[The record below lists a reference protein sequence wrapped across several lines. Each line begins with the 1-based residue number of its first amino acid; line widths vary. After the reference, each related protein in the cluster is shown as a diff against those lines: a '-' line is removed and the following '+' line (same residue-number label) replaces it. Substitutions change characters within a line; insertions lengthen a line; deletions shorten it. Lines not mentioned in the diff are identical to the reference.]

1 MDRRDTAS
9 HCGRSSASARGQGR
23 GRGWR
28 GREEGRGRGR
38 GAAPSPP
45 PTSYSTSSFP
55 AAGSATAADT
65 TGGDAPPIVGSC
77 PDMCPARERAQ
88 RERLRDL
95 ALFERV
101 GGDPART
108 STSLAVKK
116 VSHPFSPCAR
126 GGQTISSTS
135 VQASDI
141 RALPVL
147 RETMDYLLHLL
158 DSSEHK
164 FEIVHDFIFDRT
176 RSVRQD
182 LSMQNIVNEQAIHI
196 YEDVRL
202 ASSYQD
208 SDASSMCYL
217 NMEQLMKCLLSL
229 FDMYDAIH
237 KNNSQSSKE
246 AEYYSFYVLLHLGC
260 KIPKMVDS
268 LSLWYGHL
276 PASIVRSK
284 EMIFARS
291 ILRCYHIGNFKRFFC
306 TIAAEATDLQ
316 LRLLEPFLNEAR
328 VRALMY
334 FNHSGYKLQRH
345 PLTHLSEILMIEEL
359 ELEALCR
366 LCGLEISENEDT
378 KAFAPKQASFCIPG
392 SIPQSN
398 GIYIS
403 RESQR

>member
-1 MDRRDTAS
+1 MDRRDMAS
-9 HCGRSSASARGQGR
+9 HRGRSSTRGHGW

-28 GREEGRGRGR
+28 GRGEGRGLGRSR
-38 GAAPSPP
+38 GAGPSPP
-45 PTSYSTSSFP
+45 PPPSSSTSSFP
-55 AAGSATAADT
+55 AAASATAAG

-95 ALFERV
+95 AVFERV

-108 STSLAVKK
+108 SPSLAVKK
-116 VSHPFSPCAR
+116 FCR
-126 GGQTISSTS
+126 TISSTS

-141 RALPVL
+141 RPLPVL

-158 DSSEHK
+158 DSSEHQ

-182 LSMQNIVNEQAIHI
+182 LSIQNIVNAQAIQI
-196 YEDVRL
+196 YEDVIKFHILSHQKLSR
-202 ASSYQD
+202 SSQD
-208 SDASSMCYL
+208 SDASSLCYL

-229 FDMYDAIH
+229 FDMYDVIH

-246 AEYYSFYVLLHLGC
+246 TEYYSFYVLLHLGC

-276 PASIVRSK
+276 SASIIQSK
-284 EMIFARS
+284 EMVFARS
-291 ILRCYHIGNFKRFFC
+291 ILRFYHLGNFKRFFC
-306 TIAAEATDLQ
+306 AIAAEGTDLQ

-334 FNHSGYKLQRH
+334 FNHSGYKLQHH

-359 ELEALCR
+359 DLETLCR
-366 LCGLEISENEDT
+366 LCGLEINNNEDT
-378 KAFAPKQASFCIPG
+378 KAFAPKQASFCVPA
-392 SIPQSN
+392 SIPQIN

-403 RESQR
+403 RENQR

>member
-108 STSLAVKK
+108 STSLAVK
-116 VSHPFSPCAR
+116 
-126 GGQTISSTS
+126 
-135 VQASDI
+135 
-141 RALPVL
+141 
-147 RETMDYLLHLL
+147 
-158 DSSEHK
+158 K

>member
-1 MDRRDTAS
+1 MDRRDMAS
-9 HCGRSSASARGQGR
+9 HRGRSSARGHGWGGVWR
-23 GRGWR
+23 GRG
-28 GREEGRGRGR
+28 EGRGRGR
-38 GAAPSPP
+38 GAGPSPP
-45 PTSYSTSSFP
+45 PPSSSSTSSFS
-55 AAGSATAADT
+55 AGSATAAD
-65 TGGDAPPIVGSC
+65 TGGDAPPIVGTC

-95 ALFERV
+95 AVFERV
-101 GGDPART
+101 GSDPART
-108 STSLAVKK
+108 SPCLAVKK
-116 VSHPFSPCAR
+116 FCR
-126 GGQTISSTS
+126 TISSTS

-141 RALPVL
+141 RPLPVL
-147 RETMDYLLHLL
+147 RQTMDYLLHLL
-158 DSSEHK
+158 DSSERQ

-182 LSMQNIVNEQAIHI
+182 LSMQNIVNDQAIQI
-196 YEDVRL
+196 YEDVIKFHILSHQRL
-202 ASSYQD
+202 ARSCQD
-208 SDASSMCYL
+208 SDASSLCYL

-229 FDMYDAIH
+229 FDMYDVIH
-237 KNNSQSSKE
+237 KSNSRSGKE
-246 AEYYSFYVLLHLGC
+246 TEYYSFYVLLHLGC

-276 PASIVRSK
+276 PASIVQSK

-291 ILRCYHIGNFKRFFC
+291 ILRCYHLGNFKRFFC

-334 FNHSGYKLQRH
+334 FNHSGYKLQHH

-359 ELEALCR
+359 ELETLCR
-366 LCGLEISENEDT
+366 LCGLEISKSEDS
-378 KAFAPKQASFCIPG
+378 KAFAPKQASFCMLA

-398 GIYIS
+398 GIFIS
-403 RESQR
+403 RESQK